1 MELFGRSIIYT
12 EYASIDRT
20 NVVEALKKAI
30 TTHSENETQIDY
42 LYNYFKGKQPIL
54 DRVKD
59 IRPEINNK
67 IVVNRANEIVSF
79 KTGYLVGEPIQYVA
93 RGTDENVAEYL
104 NILNDYM
111 FTEHKK
117 ARDKEI
123 AQWFYICGTA
133 YRMIL
138 PDELDE
144 GDDSP
149 FEIYT
154 LDPRSTFVVYSYD
167 VSHKPLM
174 GVTRVKKGNKVYYTV
189 YTDDTKFVIH
199 DDKIESEVSHFLGE
213 IPIIEYPANP
223 ERLGSFEI
231 VIELLDSINTIQ
243 SNRADGIEQFVQALM
258 VLKGVDVEDGD
269 FKKLKELGGVKVPL
283 DGDIKYL
290 IQELNQTQTQTLIDD
305 MYQTVLTICG
315 MPNRNGG
322 YSTSD
327 TGKAVI
333 FRDGWSSAE
342 ARAKD
347 TEGIFEQSES
357 RFLKIAILIINVLR
371 GTNIRLSN
379 IDIRFTRRNYENIT
393 EKSQVLINMLNQGDI
408 APRLA
413 YEYSNMFSDPE
424 LAYKMSE
431 EWKRERDAQ
440 EEAELQKIDGEMN
453 V

>member
-1 MELFGRSIIYT
+1 
-12 EYASIDRT
+12 
-20 NVVEALKKAI
+20 
-30 TTHSENETQIDY
+30 
-42 LYNYFKGKQPIL
+42 
-54 DRVKD
+54 
-59 IRPEINNK
+59 
-67 IVVNRANEIVSF
+67 
-79 KTGYLVGEPIQYVA
+79 
-93 RGTDENVAEYL
+93 
-104 NILNDYM
+104 
-111 FTEHKK
+111 
-117 ARDKEI
+117 
-123 AQWFYICGTA
+123 
-133 YRMIL
+133 MI
-138 PDELDE
+138 
-144 GDDSP
+144 
-149 FEIYT
+149 
-154 LDPRSTFVVYSYD
+154 
-167 VSHKPLM
+167 
-174 GVTRVKKGNKVYYTV
+174 
-189 YTDDTKFVIH
+189 
-199 DDKIESEVSHFLGE
+199 
-213 IPIIEYPANP
+213 
-223 ERLGSFEI
+223 
-231 VIELLDSINTIQ
+231 
-243 SNRADGIEQFVQALM
+243 
-258 VLKGVDVEDGD
+258 
-269 FKKLKELGGVKVPL
+269 
-283 DGDIKYL
+283 
-290 IQELNQTQTQTLIDD
+290 QTQTQTLIDD